1 MVRPRVR
8 RRRPATVAS
17 EFGDAALV
25 AAISDGD
32 PRSLQEAYRL
42 HEGCVFVLARRLLIE
57 TSLAE
62 EVTQEVFLRLWKD
75 PARFDA
81 ERGTLRS
88 FLLAEA
94 HGRSVDLLRSE
105 TARRAREDRDGRR
118 AVPPL
123 DIDREVEQMEL
134 AERVRDA
141 VAALPPAERAAI
153 ELAYFG
159 GHTYVEVARL
169 LNEPE
174 GTIKSRIRAGLT
186 RLREQMEAEG
196 CRP

>member
-1 MVRPRVR
+1 VG
-8 RRRPATVAS
+8 S
-17 EFGDAALV
+17 GDEALV
-25 AAISDGD
+25 AAIASGD
-32 PRSLQEAYRL
+32 AAALQEAYGR
-42 HEGCVFVLARRLLIE
+42 HEGCVFALARRLLVE
-57 TSLAE
+57 QSLAE
-62 EVTQEVFLRLWKD
+62 EVTQEVFLRLWTD
-75 PARFDA
+75 PRRFDA
-81 ERGTLRS
+81 QRGSLRS

-94 HGRSVDLLRSE
+94 HGRAVDLLRSE

-123 DIDREVEQMEL
+123 DIDREVEQMET

-159 GHTYVEVARL
+159 GHTYIEVARL

-186 RLREQMEAEG
+186 RLREEMEVQG

>member
-8 RRRPATVAS
+8 RRQPATVAGES
-17 EFGDAALV
+17 GDATLV
-25 AAISDGD
+25 AAIADGD

-42 HEGCVFVLARRLLIE
+42 HEGCVFALARRLLIE

-81 ERGTLRS
+81 DRGTLRS

-123 DIDREVEQMEL
+123 DIDREVEQIEI

-141 VAALPPAERAAI
+141 VAALPPPERAAI

-159 GHTYVEVARL
+159 GHTYIEVAKL

-186 RLREQMEAEG
+186 RLREQMEVEG